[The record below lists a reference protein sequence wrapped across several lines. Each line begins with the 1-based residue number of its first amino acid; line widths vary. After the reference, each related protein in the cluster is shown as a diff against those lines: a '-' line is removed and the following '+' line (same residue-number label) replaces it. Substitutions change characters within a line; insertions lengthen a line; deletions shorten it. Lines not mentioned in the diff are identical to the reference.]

1 MEKEDV
7 MKKLPCISVNLDAMK
22 QNAATVCDLCRQ
34 NGISVA
40 GVVKFSD
47 CDTKCA
53 RAYIDGGCAQIA
65 VSRAVHLKKLK
76 KEFPEVKTLL
86 TRAPT
91 RAEIDVVAKYAD
103 LSLHSDID
111 ILRRLDKRARALGC
125 RPGVILMLD
134 IGDLREGVY
143 SIEELVS
150 LAVTVENELTGLRLA
165 GVGTN
170 LACLNGVL
178 PTVENLSY
186 LVSGAE
192 AVEAAIGR
200 RLDIISGGSSINLLT
215 FKDGKTDMPSR
226 VNHLRIG
233 GFIANP
239 INMRINRDFT
249 LEGTRC
255 DSVTLT
261 AEIVEI
267 REKDS
272 KPKNT
277 SARNWAGKSVSVIDK
292 GRRLRAIL
300 AIGGQDIGDYTN
312 LIPTDSEIELVGGSS
327 DHTIVDL
334 TDSKKEWHTGE
345 VVTFAVKYAAMLYAF
360 SGKHV
365 SREYLYDEKE

>member
-1 MEKEDV
+1 
-7 MKKLPCISVNLDAMK
+7 MKKLPCISVNLDAMRE
-22 QNAATVCDLCRQ
+22 NAKTVTDLCRK

-47 CDTKCA
+47 CDLKCVK
-53 RAYIDGGCAQIA
+53 AYIDGGCDEIA

-76 KEFPEVKTLL
+76 ENFHGVKTLL

-91 RAEIDVVAKYAD
+91 SAEIATVARYAD
-103 LSLHSDID
+103 YSLHSDAD
-111 ILRRLDKRARALGC
+111 ILRKLDKKARSLC
-125 RPGVILMLD
+125 TEPGVILMFD
-134 IGDLREGVY
+134 VGDLREGVTTVD
-143 SIEELVS
+143 ELVS
-150 LAVTVENELTGLRLA
+150 LAVIVEKELKGLRLC

-178 PTVENLSY
+178 PTKENLSL
-186 LVSGAE
+186 LVQGAE

-215 FKDGKTDMPSR
+215 FKDGKTDMPKR
-226 VNHLRIG
+226 INHLRIG

-239 INMRINRDFT
+239 INMSINRGFT
-249 LEGTRC
+249 LHGARF
-255 DSVTLT
+255 DSVKLT
-261 AEIVEI
+261 AEVVEV
-267 REKDS
+267 RVKDS

-277 SARNWAGKSVSVIDK
+277 SARNWAGKTVTTVDK
-292 GRRLRAIL
+292 GKRLRAIL

-312 LIPTDSEIELVGGSS
+312 LIPTDVGVEIVGGSS

-334 TDSKKEWHTGE
+334 TDSGREWRTGDT
-345 VVTFAVKYAAMLYAF
+345 VTFAVKYAAMLYAF

-365 SREYLYDEKE
+365 AVEYLYDK

>member
-1 MEKEDV
+1 
-7 MKKLPCISVNLDAMK
+7 MKNFPCISVNLDAMK
-22 QNAATVCDLCRQ
+22 QNAATVCDVCRQ

-47 CDTKCA
+47 CDLNCA
-53 RAYIDGGCAQIA
+53 RAYSEGGCAQIA
-65 VSRAVHLKKLK
+65 VSRAVHLKALK
-76 KEFPEVKTLL
+76 EKFPEVKTLL

-91 RAEIDVVAKYAD
+91 RSEIDTVARFAD
-103 LSLHSDID
+103 FSLHSDID
-111 ILRRLDKRARALGC
+111 ILRELDRSAKNIGSV
-125 RPGVILMLD
+125 PGIILMLD
-134 IGDLREGVY
+134 VGDLREGVP
-143 SIEELVS
+143 SIDDLVR
-150 LAVTVENELTGLRLA
+150 LALTVERELSGLKLS

-178 PTVENLSY
+178 PSEENLSF

-200 RLDIISGGSSINLLT
+200 KLDIISGGSSINLLT
-215 FKDGKTDMPSR
+215 FKDGVTEMPKR
-226 VNHLRIG
+226 INHLRIG

-239 INMRINRDFT
+239 VNMRINRNFT
-249 LEGTRC
+249 LSGMRYDT
-255 DSVTLT
+255 VTLT

-267 REKDS
+267 QIKNS

-277 SARNWAGKSVSVIDK
+277 SARNWAGQSVSVVDK
-292 GRRLRAIL
+292 GKRKRAIL

-312 LIPTDSEIELVGGSS
+312 LIPKDAEIELVGGSS

-334 TDSKKEWHTGE
+334 TNSKKEWHTGDT
-345 VVTFAVKYAAMLYAF
+345 VVFAVKYAAMLYAF

-365 SREYLYDEKE
+365 SVEYLRDKQ

>member
-1 MEKEDV
+1 
-7 MKKLPCISVNLDAMK
+7 MKKFPCISVNLDAMK
-22 QNAATVCDLCRQ
+22 QNAEVVCKLCRE

-53 RAYIDGGCAQIA
+53 RAYIEGGCAQIA

-91 RAEIDVVAKYAD
+91 RSEIDTVARYAD
-103 LSLHSDID
+103 FSLHSELD
-111 ILRRLDKRARALGC
+111 ILRELDRRARSIGRLT
-125 RPGVILMLD
+125 GVILMLD
-134 IGDLREGVY
+134 VGDLREGVPAV
-143 SIEELVS
+143 SELVS
-150 LAVTVENELTGLRLA
+150 LALTVEKELSGLRLS

-178 PTVENLSY
+178 PSEENLSF

-200 RLDIISGGSSINLLT
+200 KLDIISAGSSINLTT
-215 FKDGKTDMPSR
+215 FKNGVTEMPKR
-226 VNHLRIG
+226 INHLRIG

-239 INMRINRDFT
+239 INMSINRNFT
-249 LEGTRC
+249 LEGVRYDT
-255 DSVTLT
+255 VTIT
-261 AEIVEI
+261 AEIVEVQV
-267 REKDS
+267 KDS

-277 SARNWAGKSVSVIDK
+277 SSRNWAGQNISVVDK
-292 GRRLRAIL
+292 GKRKRAIL

-312 LIPTDSEIELVGGSS
+312 LVSKECGIELVGGSS
-327 DHTIVDL
+327 DHTIIDL
-334 TDSKKEWHTGE
+334 TDSKKEWRTGDT
-345 VVTFAVKYAAMLYAF
+345 VTFAVKYAAMLYAF

-365 SREYLYDEKE
+365 SVEYLYDKK